1 MNSTLR
7 VLGLAVSLVGAM
19 FASMAVAFG
28 MRERLPAPPLRAI
41 TAAEAAVA
49 FDVERAAAAQLGMTL
64 AEEGEAPVTTV
75 NGLGVWRRP
84 VALGAQECVAVI
96 VSVRGY
102 QAPRAVALQHPAADS
117 SRITRHPTRP
127 LSVHQGNEGL
137 AAQAQ
142 WCNWEPGSAVAVAET
157 RSLDPDLASP
167 FRDGVLR
174 YAVYRGPWARVG
186 GPAALTRGEL
196 SARGLADLGPEPAV
210 LAGAALMAGNARSLG
225 APIDITLAG
234 ARLVP
239 ANATTYRRLYEAV
252 RGRLEEPVNPRVDP
266 FVPAGDRWGLGLPV
280 NAREVIAGV
289 LRGADAPPLHDPVIE
304 VGRNRFRRVIA
315 VVDRGRLGASCVRLT
330 FTRLVVG
337 HGARVY
343 RYDEGDSDV
352 GSALATQ
359 GNVATD
365 VSCPATGVTTY
376 AVDDT
381 DQETYRLNVWAT
393 GQ

>member
-1 MNSTLR
+1 MSSVLR

-28 MRERLPAPPLRAI
+28 MRERLPPPPLRAI
-41 TAAEAAVA
+41 TAAEAAAA
-49 FDVERAAAAQLGMTL
+49 FDVERTAATQLGMTL
-64 AEEGEAPVTTV
+64 AEEGEAPVTAV
-75 NGLGVWRRP
+75 SGLGVWRRP
-84 VALGAQECVAVI
+84 IALGAQECVAVI

-102 QAPRAVALQHPAADS
+102 QAPRAVALQNPAADS
-117 SRITRHPTRP
+117 SRITLYPTRP

-137 AAQAQ
+137 AAQTQ
-142 WCNWEPGSAVAVAET
+142 WCNWTPGSAIAVAET
-157 RSLDPDLASP
+157 RSLDPVSDSV
-167 FRDGVLR
+167 FRDAVLH
-174 YAVYRGPWARVG
+174 YAVYRGPWTRVG
-186 GPAALTRGEL
+186 GPTALTRGEL

-210 LAGAALMAGNARSLG
+210 LGGAAMAANARSLG

-252 RGRLEEPVNPRVDP
+252 RGRLEEPVNPKVDP
-266 FVPAGDRWGLGLPV
+266 FVPPGDRWGLGLPV

-289 LRGADAPPLHDPVIE
+289 LHGADPPPLHDPVIE
-304 VGRNRFRRVIA
+304 VARNRFRRVIA

-343 RYDEGDSDV
+343 RYDDSDSDI

-365 VSCPATGVTTY
+365 VSCPATGVATY

-381 DQETYRLNVWAT
+381 DQESYRLNVWAT